1 VASAGAVTACVPQWF
16 GDEFSSP
23 ARPAA
28 GCASRKPLKSLKC
41 FRLAASALFRM
52 DSLSGLASTLSDAL
66 SGVELPTNFEDSNT
80 NGLAFRHQ
88 RKPRT
93 VSSAQPAA
101 PGLASSAY
109 AHLEI
114 TRIDADNILA
124 ADDNGLSDPYFV
136 FRIVRSAHA
145 SPPPPTDNEAAAQP
159 RKTTVINE
167 QRTDLHWDAPGFEFE
182 LKQQDGAFV
191 MQVI

>member
-1 VASAGAVTACVPQWF
+1 
-16 GDEFSSP
+16 
-23 ARPAA
+23 
-28 GCASRKPLKSLKC
+28 
-41 FRLAASALFRM
+41 M

-182 LKQQDGAFV
+182 LKQQDGAFAAPFHFLSPV
-191 MQVI
+191 FLCATRLLLFVVSRTHPPRFSIRPF